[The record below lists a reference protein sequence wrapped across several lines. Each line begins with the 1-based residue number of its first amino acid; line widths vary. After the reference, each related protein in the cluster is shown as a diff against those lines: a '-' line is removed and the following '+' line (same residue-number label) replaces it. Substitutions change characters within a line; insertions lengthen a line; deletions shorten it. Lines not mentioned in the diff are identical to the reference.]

1 MAALHR
7 SRRSAG
13 GCSFEVVRS
22 NPITCNGSI
31 FTAQLA
37 FPVKSVN
44 AANAAIA
51 LMRQESHATVADHN
65 MSAYRVSIY
74 TGGRGKGKIEKSYD
88 DDGEA
93 HGGQRIAGCLTKK
106 GACDV
111 AVMVSRVYGGVN
123 IGKRRFEIIVESTSA
138 LLDAVGHVQ
147 GRGIQHAWG
156 GGNVL
161 GGAAASSSS
170 SASAAAAAPAAGGS
184 SAAKK
189 RKRDPAAEA
198 EEQARAAE
206 RWPWR
211 PSGGSRSGNSCC
223 KYYESISLALSRPRL
238 MTTTRA
244 SR

>member
-161 GGAAASSSS
+161 GGAAASSS
-170 SASAAAAAPAAGGS
+170 ASAAAAPAAGGS

-198 EEQARAAE
+198 EEQRRAQREAMALAAE
-206 RWPWR
+206 RR
-211 PSGGSRSGNSCC
+211 LSGAAAAAANTTNRSRSPSPV
-223 KYYESISLALSRPRL
+223 LS
-238 MTTTRA
+238 
-244 SR
+244 